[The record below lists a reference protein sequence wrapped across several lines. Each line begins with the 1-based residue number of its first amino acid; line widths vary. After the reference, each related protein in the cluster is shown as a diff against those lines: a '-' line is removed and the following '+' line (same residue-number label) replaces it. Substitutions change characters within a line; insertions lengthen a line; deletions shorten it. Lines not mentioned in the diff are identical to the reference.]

1 MQNYKTISLFLLLI
15 SSSLTLLAQEDAYN
29 TLTNPKVENSELY
42 RNGNAYQRDF
52 LLFADMLENT
62 HPIFAETG
70 RRHYDMDSLTRAGYQ
85 YLTGCESDDQLKQ
98 YLQSILSPL
107 NDGHSSV
114 MMDFDGKL
122 YPFKYFADGDTA
134 FYMIGIPKD
143 FSAELGHRVTT
154 INGRPPR
161 EVIESFRPLM
171 SCDNENFFMDNVN
184 NYMQLKAAWDY
195 NPYRRPDDML
205 EFQFDD
211 GNTVLLPAVGQEELG
226 QDDIEWFYPQKT
238 NAPFKKSSK
247 YFSYNIMPEKQ
258 LCYLRFSQ
266 CADRNT
272 LRMFELFGQ
281 SHGMTEEQLA
291 QVPDFGE
298 FLQEMFSEMR
308 RQGVKT
314 LMVDVR
320 YNGGGNSKLCSQL
333 LSWLKPVDEMR
344 ETSSLIRVSKLWET
358 QYPDLAKDYKEKFQ
372 KNGMTYCLGE
382 LYDPD
387 FGEEEGE
394 IEKKMSELF
403 VMNQSRDSLF
413 TGEVF
418 FMLGKDTFSS
428 AGMLITLAVDNGI
441 GTIIGE
447 NSTFAPSDYGDI
459 LYWELPNTHT
469 QGIISHKIFVRPDA
483 SKPYESAIIPD
494 IPLPETWEDY
504 RDGIDPCWKWVMER

>member
-1 MQNYKTISLFLLLI
+1 MQNYKTISMFLLLI

-29 TLTNPKVENSELY
+29 TLTNSKVENSELY
-42 RNGNAYQRDF
+42 RDGNAYQRDF
-52 LLFADMLENT
+52 LLFSDMLENT

-70 RRHYDMDSLTRAGYQ
+70 RRHYDMDSLTRTGYQ
-85 YLTGCESDDQLKQ
+85 YLAGCESDGQLKQ

-107 NDGHSSV
+107 NDGHSKVS
-114 MMDFDGKL
+114 MSFDGKIC
-122 YPFKYFADGDTA
+122 PFALFADGDTA
-134 FYMIGIPKD
+134 FYLTTITKE
-143 FSAELGHRVTT
+143 FSAELGHRVTA
-154 INGRPPR
+154 INGKPTR

-238 NAPFKKSSK
+238 NVPFKKSSK

-320 YNGGGNSKLCSQL
+320 YNGGGNSMLCDQL

-372 KNGMTYCLGE
+372 KNGMTYRLGE
-382 LYDPD
+382 LFDPD
-387 FGEEEGE
+387 FGDEGNE
-394 IEKKMSELF
+394 MEKKLTEMF

-413 TGEVF
+413 TGEVL

-428 AGMLITLAVDNGI
+428 AGLLITSAIDNGI

-447 NSTFAPSDYGDI
+447 NSTFAPSHYGDI

-483 SKPYESAIIPD
+483 TKPYESAIIPD

>member
-1 MQNYKTISLFLLLI
+1 MFLLLI

-29 TLTNPKVENSELY
+29 TLTNPEVENSERY
-42 RNGNAYQRDF
+42 RDGNIYQRDF

-134 FYMIGIPKD
+134 FYMIGISKD

-195 NPYRRPDDML
+195 NPYRRSDDML

-247 YFSYNIMPEKQ
+247 YFSYN
-258 LCYLRFSQ
+258 S
-266 CADRNT
+266 
-272 LRMFELFGQ
+272 
-281 SHGMTEEQLA
+281 
-291 QVPDFGE
+291 
-298 FLQEMFSEMR
+298 
-308 RQGVKT
+308 
-314 LMVDVR
+314 
-320 YNGGGNSKLCSQL
+320 
-333 LSWLKPVDEMR
+333 
-344 ETSSLIRVSKLWET
+344 
-358 QYPDLAKDYKEKFQ
+358 
-372 KNGMTYCLGE
+372 
-382 LYDPD
+382 
-387 FGEEEGE
+387 
-394 IEKKMSELF
+394 
-403 VMNQSRDSLF
+403 
-413 TGEVF
+413 
-418 FMLGKDTFSS
+418 
-428 AGMLITLAVDNGI
+428 
-441 GTIIGE
+441 
-447 NSTFAPSDYGDI
+447 
-459 LYWELPNTHT
+459 
-469 QGIISHKIFVRPDA
+469 
-483 SKPYESAIIPD
+483 
-494 IPLPETWEDY
+494 
-504 RDGIDPCWKWVMER
+504 ME